1 MILFS
6 ILVILLFLVALAVY
20 IVLLSR
26 HKKSATGPLN
36 LKGRDGIVERTLSP
50 TGTVLIDG
58 ETWPATTENRTTITE
73 GERITVMG
81 TDGILLVVR
90 PSGS

>member
-6 ILVILLFLVALAVY
+6 ILVIVLTLVAVAVY
-20 IVLLSR
+20 LAFLSR
-26 HKKSATGPLN
+26 HKKSAMGPLN

-50 TGTVLIDG
+50 GGTVLIDG
-58 ETWPATTENRTTITE
+58 ETWPATTENRTTIIE

-81 TDGILLVVR
+81 TDGILLVVKPR
-90 PSGS
+90 DS